1 MAELMSHYSWRNQNR
16 HHPARVEADDPS
28 AQLAIH
34 EQLVRQLVRSFVL
47 HCEVVHDNLFPT

>member
-34 EQLVRQLVRSFVL
+34 EQLVWQLGRRRFALRSRS
-47 HCEVVHDNLFPT
+47 